1 MKSLALIAPGQVGWV
16 EKEKPVAG
24 PYDAIIR
31 PTVIAPCSSDV
42 HTAYES
48 NVVKPD
54 NFILGHEALGEVVEV
69 GEKVIDFKVG
79 DKVVV
84 PAGSP
89 NWRSRGIQEHNFKHS
104 EGPFSCFKLSGTHD
118 GTFAEYFLVDD
129 ADCNLALMPEDIS
142 EDDAIMVVDM
152 VTTGFSGA
160 EMADIKFGDTVC
172 VIGIGPVGLMAIAGA
187 KLRGAARIMA
197 VGTRPDCVALA
208 KEYGATDIISY
219 KDGNIAKQ
227 VMDLTNG
234 RGTDA
239 TIIAGGNAETFAM
252 AISMTRFGGGNI
264 ANVNYYTDSDILP
277 VPTLAFGR
285 GMAGKTIKG
294 DFCEGGRVRIERLL
308 NMVRYGRISPGKM
321 ISHRYYGFD
330 KIEQAFEIMHK
341 KPSDLIKPVVYIDWS
356 KENLK

>member
-1 MKSLALIAPGQVGWV
+1 MKALALIAPGQVGWV

-24 PYDAIIR
+24 PFDAIIR

-42 HTAYES
+42 HTAYETDIP
-48 NVVKPD
+48 KPV
-54 NFILGHEALGEVVEV
+54 NFVLGHEALGEIVEV
-69 GEKVIDFKVG
+69 GDQVKDFKVG
-79 DKVVV
+79 DRVVV

-89 NWRSRGIQEHNFKHS
+89 NWRARNIQEHNFKHP
-104 EGPFSCFKLSGTHD
+104 EGPFSSFKLSGSHD

-129 ADCNLALMPEDIS
+129 ADSNLAHMPEDIS

-152 VTTGFSGA
+152 VTTGFTGA

-187 KLRGAARIMA
+187 KLRGAARILA

-227 VMDLTNG
+227 VLALTGG

-239 TIIAGGNAETFAM
+239 TIIAGGNAETFAL
-252 AISMTRFGGGNI
+252 AVAMTRFGGGNI
-264 ANVNYYTDSDILP
+264 SNINFFTDSDVLP
-277 VPTLAFGR
+277 IPTLAFGR
-285 GMAGKTIKG
+285 GMAGKTIRG
-294 DFCEGGRVRIERLL
+294 DLCDGGRARIERLL
-308 NMVRYGRISPGKM
+308 DMIRYGRISPGKM
-321 ISHRYYGFD
+321 VSHRYYGFD
-330 KIEQAFEIMHK
+330 KIDEAFAIMRE

-356 KENLK
+356 KEKK